1 MEFHCPKH
9 CLIGSL
15 TLTRAAV
22 APYTLF
28 METMLPDRNGI
39 ATHREV
45 RAYGHELL
53 RRNVIDAAA
62 RLLREEGP
70 EALTVRRVAE
80 TLDCSTKIIYTMFK
94 GKDGLADALY
104 MEGCSALAQAMTRVP
119 KAATPDA
126 YLHAVALAYWTF
138 ALANPGYY
146 LVMFGGAI
154 PNYQPSATSIHAT
167 ATAFEIVIEMLQ
179 RYREEKALPLNDL
192 APAIQAL
199 WAALHGV
206 VSLHLLGHLAS
217 QEEAQAVFERT
228 VEAMIASLVSTS

>member
-1 MEFHCPKH
+1 
-9 CLIGSL
+9 
-15 TLTRAAV
+15 
-22 APYTLF
+22 

-39 ATHREV
+39 TTHRQA

-62 RLLREEGP
+62 QLLREEGP
-70 EALTVRRVAE
+70 EALTVRHVAE

-104 MEGCSALAQAMTRVP
+104 MEGCSGLAQAMARVP
-119 KAATPDA
+119 KTATLAA
-126 YLHAVALAYWTF
+126 YLRAVSWAYWTF
-138 ALANPGYY
+138 ALANPSYY
-146 LVMFGGAI
+146 MVMFGGAI

-167 ATAFEIVIEMLQ
+167 ATAFEIVIEMFEH
-179 RYREEKALPLNDL
+179 YREEKALLLNDPTL
-192 APAIQAL
+192 VTQTL

-217 QEEAQAVFERT
+217 PEEAKAVVERT
-228 VEAMIASLVSTS
+228 VEAMIASLVFKS